1 MPLIK
6 PFANNKKNHLLS
18 LLPEEEFQDL
28 SPLLKPVRMAFKQ
41 AVFERGHR
49 IDHVYFPCSSV
60 FSILTFMRDG
70 TAVEVGTVGNEG
82 LAGIDILTGGDF
94 ATDTTICQV
103 EGESL
108 RMQVSDFRAA
118 LAKLPRLRQASQRYL
133 QAYLSQVS
141 QSVAC
146 NRLHTIE
153 ARFARWVLMTHD
165 RVGDDEFHLTQEF
178 LADMLGVRRPSVSV
192 VASAFQNAGLI
203 RYSRGRLAI
212 VDRSGLEQVCCE
224 CYGHVRSNFERLLS
238 QRST

>member
-6 PFANNKKNHLLS
+6 PFEHHKKNHLLL
-18 LLPEEEFQDL
+18 LLPQEELVDL
-28 SPLLKPVRMAFKQ
+28 AHFSKPVRPQFKQ
-41 AVFERGHR
+41 AVFERGNG
-49 IDHVYFPCSSV
+49 IDHVYVPCSSV
-60 FSILTFMRDG
+60 FSIWTFMRDG

-82 LAGIDILTGGDF
+82 LAGIDLLTGGDF
-94 ATDTTICQV
+94 ATDTTIRQV

-108 RMQVSDFRAA
+108 RMQVSDFRSA
-118 LAKLPRLRQASQRYL
+118 LVRHSGLRQATQRYL

-146 NRLHTIE
+146 NRLHPTK

-203 RYSRGRLAI
+203 RYTRGRLAI
-212 VDRSGLEQVCCE
+212 VDRSGLEQLCCE
-224 CYGHVRSNFERLLS
+224 CYGNVRNNFERLLS
-238 QRST
+238 LRRS